1 MPLRAWLRIFLTA
14 LALAA
19 TVSATAD
26 EPAGP
31 TASATVV
38 HFHAA
43 LIKVMKTPGFEAR
56 VSLLAPV
63 VETDFDLST
72 IGRIAIGR
80 PWRSLDNAEQQAITR
95 LLHELVTT
103 TYAARFGD
111 YDGHAFNTLTNSPIA
126 DNREQVRTELI
137 TRSETVAL
145 DYMLIANDN
154 SWKIYDVLANGVS
167 DLALKR
173 SNYASLIA
181 DGGIERV
188 LEDIREGIARN
199 RQPD

>member
-1 MPLRAWLRIFLTA
+1 Q
-14 LALAA
+14 
-19 TVSATAD
+19 
-26 EPAGP
+26 
-31 TASATVV
+31 
-38 HFHAA
+38 
-43 LIKVMKTPGFEAR
+43 VMKTPGFEAR

-80 PWRSLDNAEQQAITR
+80 PWRSLGDAEQQAMTS

-103 TYAARFGD
+103 TYASRFGD
-111 YDGHAFNTLTNSPIA
+111 YDGHAFNTLTSSAIA
-126 DNREQVRTELI
+126 GNREQVKTELV

-145 DYMLIANDN
+145 DYMLIATDHG
-154 SWKIYDVLANGVS
+154 WKIYDVVANGVS

-181 DGGIERV
+181 DGGVERV

-199 RQPD
+199 RQSD